1 MNGKRSIYVALTSLA
16 SPNEELNV
24 LSTAAEQDKK
34 HCNSQRG
41 AKRIYEP
48 MINETR
54 KKAGQLL
61 EAFEVDTG
69 KRPDF

>member
-34 HCNSQRG
+34 HCNSREVQNQF
-41 AKRIYEP
+41 
-48 MINETR
+48 IN
-54 KKAGQLL
+54 QW
-61 EAFEVDTG
+61 
-69 KRPDF
+69 